1 MIKNKDS
8 NSKADNKEKIWK
20 WLLKLLW
27 PERCPFCMR
36 AYRTGICPE
45 CQKKLKPLF
54 VTEPRCV
61 QCGKPLHVSEKEY
74 CYDCAEGQ
82 HYFDAGSAVWV
93 HKEPVSNS
101 IYQFKY
107 HNQRAF
113 AKEYAK
119 VLVGQFEKEIR
130 RWNPDV
136 LIPVPLHKKRKKK
149 RGYNQAELLA
159 AEIGRLM
166 NLPVETDLV
175 VRTKNT
181 KPQKNQGHRGRKQNL
196 KQAFGLKYRFRKGC
210 TIVVIDDIYTTGNTI
225 DAISFLLKKAGAEKV
240 YFLTIS
246 IGQGY

>member
-1 MIKNKDS
+1 
-8 NSKADNKEKIWK
+8 
-20 WLLKLLW
+20 
-27 PERCPFCMR
+27 MR

-136 LIPVPLHKKRKKK
+136 LIPVPLHKKRKAL
-149 RGYNQAELLA
+149 QVDML
-159 AEIGRLM
+159 
-166 NLPVETDLV
+166 
-175 VRTKNT
+175 
-181 KPQKNQGHRGRKQNL
+181 
-196 KQAFGLKYRFRKGC
+196 
-210 TIVVIDDIYTTGNTI
+210 
-225 DAISFLLKKAGAEKV
+225 
-240 YFLTIS
+240 
-246 IGQGY
+246 

>member
-1 MIKNKDS
+1 
-8 NSKADNKEKIWK
+8 
-20 WLLKLLW
+20 
-27 PERCPFCMR
+27 MR

-74 CYDCAEGQ
+74 CHDCAEGQ

-119 VLVGQFEKEIR
+119 VLVGQFEK
-130 RWNPDV
+130 
-136 LIPVPLHKKRKKK
+136 
-149 RGYNQAELLA
+149 
-159 AEIGRLM
+159 
-166 NLPVETDLV
+166 
-175 VRTKNT
+175 
-181 KPQKNQGHRGRKQNL
+181 
-196 KQAFGLKYRFRKGC
+196 
-210 TIVVIDDIYTTGNTI
+210 
-225 DAISFLLKKAGAEKV
+225 
-240 YFLTIS
+240 
-246 IGQGY
+246 

>member
-61 QCGKPLHVSEKEY
+61 QCGKKLHVSEKEY

-136 LIPVPLHKKRKKK
+136 LIPVPLHKREKR
-149 RGYNQAELLA
+149 REA
-159 AEIGRLM
+159 IIR
-166 NLPVETDLV
+166 
-175 VRTKNT
+175 
-181 KPQKNQGHRGRKQNL
+181 QN
-196 KQAFGLKYRFRKGC
+196 
-210 TIVVIDDIYTTGNTI
+210 
-225 DAISFLLKKAGAEKV
+225 FLLQRSAD
-240 YFLTIS
+240 L
-246 IGQGY
+246 